1 MESHIYKHMKD
12 ILTYQKEKMYNN
24 DWKELRNM
32 INEKIPCFYSET
44 HANKAGLQEKDY
56 DLCILIRLY
65 FTPSEIAA
73 LTDLSS
79 SNISMKRI
87 RLLKKIYGIDGSPED
102 FDKRIR
108 SIF

>member
-1 MESHIYKHMKD
+1 MKD
-12 ILTYQKEKMYNN
+12 ILTYHKDNMQKN

-32 INEKIPCFYSET
+32 IDEKIPSFYSET
-44 HANKAGLQEKDY
+44 HANKTGLPEKDY

-73 LTDLSS
+73 LTNLGL

-87 RLLKKIYGIDGSPED
+87 RLLKKIYSLNGTPED
-102 FDKRIR
+102 FDKRIQ
-108 SIF
+108 SIY